1 MLTPSVSTL
10 SPSSHP
16 AKKTTS
22 GADADGMRQ
31 GSEPAGFGKL
41 LARELNNKSDGS
53 DVSRAKS
60 ADKNTEAQGG
70 DAKRMTASES
80 AEDAGTSVNGREDA
94 PSQEDAKKSG
104 SASAET
110 ASSQLIN
117 LADILPAL
125 TTEQSAQVMGQI
137 PAAVQTH
144 AHGVRRS
151 DVQASDIQGYEHL
164 TDETGDVSRA
174 KSTSANSLTDVPQAE
189 QEGGTAAYA
198 TLINQPLSL
207 IPGNIAPA
215 STGARPDSTVVQ
227 KGAPQLAG
235 ISAHVSAALATDVTA
250 GVAAGLSSGAMAGV
264 QNEAPRTSRPAALQG
279 AIANQF
285 HADARLDGSMH
296 LEPGPIDS
304 SFAGELTKAA
314 GMPMDTGPQDPSAI
328 QVNTG
333 LLAVANER
341 SLASAS
347 APLAN
352 ALDHSWSTLEPRLG
366 STGWD
371 NALGQKIV
379 WMSSQQQHV
388 AELSLNPPDLGP
400 LQIVLTV
407 NNDHASAMFVSH
419 NADVRQALEAA
430 LPRLKE
436 MMADSGISLGN
447 TTIASDSSGQG
458 ASMEGFER
466 RNHSN
471 AHHAGSGGQANAI
484 GSDGA
489 GIARISIRGLVDTF
503 A

>member
-1 MLTPSVSTL
+1 MLTPPVSTL

-60 ADKNTEAQGG
+60 ADKNTEAQEG

-104 SASAET
+104 SAESA
-110 ASSQLIN
+110 SPQLMD
-117 LADILPAL
+117 LANILPSL
-125 TTEQSAQVMGQI
+125 TTGQSAQVMGQI

-144 AHGVRRS
+144 AHGERRS
-151 DVQASDIQGYEHL
+151 DIQASDIQGYEHL
-164 TDETGDVSRA
+164 TDEAGDVSRA
-174 KSTSANSLTDVPQAE
+174 KSTSANPLTDVPQAE
-189 QEGGTAAYA
+189 QEGAVAAYA

-207 IPGNIAPA
+207 LPGNIAPA

-250 GVAAGLSSGAMAGV
+250 GLSSRAMAGV
-264 QNEAPRTSRPAALQG
+264 QNEASRTSRPAALQG

-304 SFAGELTKAA
+304 SFAGELIKSA
-314 GMPMDTGPQDPSAI
+314 GMPMDTGAQDASAI

-371 NALGQKIV
+371 SALGQKIV

-419 NADVRQALEAA
+419 NAEVRQALEAA

-466 RNHSN
+466 RNHSG

>member
-1 MLTPSVSTL
+1 
-10 SPSSHP
+10 
-16 AKKTTS
+16 
-22 GADADGMRQ
+22 MRQ
-31 GSEPAGFGKL
+31 GSEAAGFGKL
-41 LARELNNKSDGS
+41 LARELSNKSDRS
-53 DVSRAKS
+53 DASRAES
-60 ADKNTEAQGG
+60 ADKNTGVQEG
-70 DAKRMTASES
+70 DAERITARDSTGE
-80 AEDAGTSVNGREDA
+80 ANISVNDGEDVSN
-94 PSQEDAKKSG
+94 PEDAKKSD
-104 SASAET
+104 SASVDSALP
-110 ASSQLIN
+110 QLMDPAN
-117 LADILPAL
+117 ILPGL
-125 TTEQSAQVMGQI
+125 DTMQPAQVMGKF
-137 PAAVQTH
+137 PAETRSHTH
-144 AHGVRRS
+144 G
-151 DVQASDIQGYEHL
+151 EHRADEQL
-164 TDETGDVSRA
+164 TGEAGDVSRT
-174 KSTSANSLTDVPQAE
+174 KSTLAEPSTDLPQAE
-189 QEGGTAAYA
+189 QEGAIPAYIA
-198 TLINQPLSL
+198 FANQPLSL
-207 IPGNIAPA
+207 MPGNIAPA

-227 KGAPQLAG
+227 KGVPQLAG

-250 GVAAGLSSGAMAGV
+250 GVAAGLSSGTMAGV
-264 QNEAPRTSRPAALQG
+264 QNEAHGATRSAALQD

-285 HADARLDGSMH
+285 HADARLDSSMH
-296 LEPGPIDS
+296 LERSPIDS
-304 SFAGELTKAA
+304 SFAAELTKAA
-314 GMPMDTGPQDPSAI
+314 GMPVDTGPQDPSAI

-371 NALGQKIV
+371 SALGQKIV

-407 NNDHASAMFVSH
+407 NNDQASAMFVSH
-419 NADVRQALEAA
+419 NADVRQALETA

-447 TTIASDSSGQG
+447 TTIASDSSSQG

-466 RNHSN
+466 RNHSG